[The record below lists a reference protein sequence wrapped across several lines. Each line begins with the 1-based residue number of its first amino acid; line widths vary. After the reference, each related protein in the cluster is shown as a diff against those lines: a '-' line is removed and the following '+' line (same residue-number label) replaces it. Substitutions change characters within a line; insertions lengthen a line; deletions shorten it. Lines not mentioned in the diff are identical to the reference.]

1 MKIFLIGMPGSG
13 KSTLGKEVSEALGV
27 QFIDL
32 DHEIENKEGKTI
44 PEIFS
49 QQGEEYFRKLESAT
63 LREQS
68 EQHENFVMATG
79 GGAPCFHDGIKLIN
93 ASGISVF
100 LNVSLSEL
108 LSRNEMYKH
117 RPLLQGDAKERL
129 KNLYHKRLSI
139 YNQAR
144 QIISGDNI
152 SAKDILTALNTKN

>member
-1 MKIFLIGMPGSG
+1 MPGSG

-152 SAKDILTALNTKN
+152 SAKDILTVLNTKN